1 MNNIIVVKKD
11 ELTKFYDILSDE
23 RFWAYS
29 REEFP
34 YIGSLCGD
42 VVYFE
47 GMTFELENL
56 YIKGEELA
64 YNNLRR
70 TMQPSR
76 WTIIWNCIFNWRRT

>member
-34 YIGSLCGD
+34 YIGSSCRD
-42 VVYFE
+42 VV
-47 GMTFELENL
+47 
-56 YIKGEELA
+56 
-64 YNNLRR
+64 
-70 TMQPSR
+70 
-76 WTIIWNCIFNWRRT
+76 